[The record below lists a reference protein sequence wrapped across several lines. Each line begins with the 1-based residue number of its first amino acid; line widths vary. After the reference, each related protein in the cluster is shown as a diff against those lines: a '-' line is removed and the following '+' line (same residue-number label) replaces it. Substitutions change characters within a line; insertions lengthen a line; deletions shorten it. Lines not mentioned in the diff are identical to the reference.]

1 MRLASFS
8 VGGWQSYGAITGDG
22 VLDLGL
28 HFGRRTLSLRT
39 CLQSV
44 PLAELDDLIRRTPP
58 DWRLDQ
64 IQFEPV
70 IPDPGKIICVGL
82 NYREHVRESGHEVTP
97 YPVLFARYADSQ
109 IGHGQPMLAPQ
120 VSTQFDYEG
129 ELAVVIG
136 KPGRNIEPEHALSH
150 VAGYSCYNDGS
161 VRDWQMH
168 TSQYL
173 AGKNFV
179 ATGAFGPWLVTAD
192 EIPDPAGLTL
202 ETRLNG
208 MVMQHATTGMLITPI
223 PELIAYCS
231 TILPLRTGDVL
242 VTGTP
247 GGVGVRRTPPVWM
260 AAGDTVEVEISRIG
274 CLRNPIADAEPFAE
288 VAGNACAPVR
298 VADR

>member
-1 MRLASFS
+1 MRLTSFS
-8 VGGWQSYGAITGDG
+8 VGRWQSYGAITGDG

-28 HFGRRTLSLRT
+28 HFGRRVPSLRT
-39 CLQSV
+39 CLEAV
-44 PLAELDDLIRRTPP
+44 PLSELDYLVRRTPP

-64 IQFEPV
+64 IQFEAV

-82 NYREHVRESGHEVTP
+82 NYHAHVRESGRELTS

-109 IGHGQPMLAPQ
+109 IGHGQPMLKPQ

-136 KPGRNIEPEHALSH
+136 KPGRNIKPELALSH
-150 VAGYSCYNDGS
+150 VVGYSCYNDGS

-173 AGKNFV
+173 PGKNFV
-179 ATGAFGPWLVTAD
+179 ATGAFGPWLVTTD
-192 EIPDPAGLTL
+192 EIPDPAALTL
-202 ETRLNG
+202 ETRLND
-208 MVMQHATTGMLITPI
+208 MVMQHATTDMLITSI

-274 CLRNPIADAEPFAE
+274 CLRNPIADAKPSAD
-288 VAGNACAPVR
+288 VAGNACWPTR
-298 VADR
+298 MADR

>member
-1 MRLASFS
+1 MRLTSFS
-8 VGGWQSYGAITGDG
+8 VGRWQSYGAITGDG

-28 HFGRRTLSLRT
+28 HFGRRVPSLRT
-39 CLQSV
+39 CLEAV
-44 PLAELDDLIRRTPP
+44 PLSELDYLVRRTPP

-64 IQFEPV
+64 IQFEAV

-82 NYREHVRESGHEVTP
+82 NYHAHVRESGRELTS

-109 IGHGQPMLAPQ
+109 IGHGQPMLKPQ
-120 VSTQFDYEG
+120 VSNQFDYEG

-136 KPGRNIEPEHALSH
+136 KPGRNIKPELALSH
-150 VAGYSCYNDGS
+150 VVGYSCYNDGS

-173 AGKNFV
+173 PGKNFV
-179 ATGAFGPWLVTAD
+179 ATGAFGPWLVTTD
-192 EIPDPAGLTL
+192 EIPDPAALTL
-202 ETRLNG
+202 ETRLND
-208 MVMQHATTGMLITPI
+208 MVMQHATTDMLITPI

-274 CLRNPIADAEPFAE
+274 CLRNPIADAKPSAD
-288 VAGNACAPVR
+288 VAGDACWPTR
-298 VADR
+298 MADR